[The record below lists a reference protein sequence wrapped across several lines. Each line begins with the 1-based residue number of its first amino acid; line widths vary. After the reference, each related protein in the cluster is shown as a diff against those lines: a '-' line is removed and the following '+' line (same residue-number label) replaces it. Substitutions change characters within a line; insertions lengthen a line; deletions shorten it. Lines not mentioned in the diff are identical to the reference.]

1 MKVCLL
7 LSGHMRNSEEVFPYF
22 KSNLLDRYDVDTFI
36 SVWDSSMIYVHT
48 PKIYETI
55 KLFKPVAFEIE
66 NYEALAIFHA
76 DCASQLMLTTKP
88 EKGVFYNTTPFA
100 FVEAQIHAQLSTTFA
115 TIAISRGVENNEK
128 K

>member
-1 MKVCLL
+1 MRRA
-7 LSGHMRNSEEVFPYF
+7 LSWSSDDIEVHDHY
-22 KSNLLDRYDVDTFI
+22 I
-36 SVWDSSMIYVHT
+36 
-48 PKIYETI
+48 
-55 KLFKPVAFEIE
+55 EIE